1 MGGQPGWSGLTLM
14 GSLEAR
20 KLRVVTAKVLKHLV
34 WPARAGQFWGHLPVG
49 VSHVRY
55 TEWSEGTGACS
66 DSDACEHL

>member
-1 MGGQPGWSGLTLM
+1 M

-55 TEWSEGTGACS
+55 TEWS
-66 DSDACEHL
+66 